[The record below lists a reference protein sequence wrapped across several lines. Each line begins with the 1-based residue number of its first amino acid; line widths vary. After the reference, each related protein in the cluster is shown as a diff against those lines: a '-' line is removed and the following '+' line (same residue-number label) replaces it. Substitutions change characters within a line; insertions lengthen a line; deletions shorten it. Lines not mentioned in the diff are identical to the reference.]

1 MIVASIA
8 VNLAEKTSKP
18 VWNILD
24 ERTINARLVTL
35 LTNPRKAYNFVASK
49 VVKTGKKFAKPTSR
63 ETGIL
68 SVIVILV
75 VASVITWDLT
85 HQSLSAKGVEAPDG
99 AAGADGW
106 LATIDNTSEDGRL
119 LKLYDLSELDD
130 DGIEVVQPNLSV
142 DSKYELT
149 GDKLVMANDTVLYVV
164 DTAQPNVIYFEKS
177 MQNIDQVELC
187 DVGEDYVLM
196 TLSAGELSAEYLSG
210 NIIDLTIQNGQISF
224 VKCQGKDFAF
234 LVQDEPTK
242 VYVSNIEVDGSLT
255 YTINASASEEDEQ
268 VLADWGTPVDIE
280 NSTIIDLVFDRTHL
294 LVNVNVSA
302 VDRLVLV
309 DRASGEQKLLGD
321 SKYSSYDPSIRDG
334 VIAWVMKDHLN
345 PTSPIEEYYDGEI
358 LYMSLSDNFTHVL
371 TADEVDQ
378 WGPIVLEDHLIYL
391 EQSEE
396 ITLIQVH
403 SWEPE
408 LKSYS
413 NTVLQIASVIGII
426 LVFVYINQKQNE
438 AKSSLIYDEEE

>member
-1 MIVASIA
+1 M
-8 VNLAEKTSKP
+8 
-18 VWNILD
+18 
-24 ERTINARLVTL
+24 
-35 LTNPRKAYNFVASK
+35 
-49 VVKTGKKFAKPTSR
+49 
-63 ETGIL
+63 
-68 SVIVILV
+68 
-75 VASVITWDLT
+75 
-85 HQSLSAKGVEAPDG
+85 
-99 AAGADGW
+99 
-106 LATIDNTSEDGRL
+106 
-119 LKLYDLSELDD
+119 
-130 DGIEVVQPNLSV
+130 

-164 DTAQPNVIYFEKS
+164 DTAQPNVIYFQKS

-187 DVGEDYVLM
+187 NVGEDYVLM

-210 NIIDLTIQNGQISF
+210 EVIDLTIQNSQISF
-224 VKCQGKDFAF
+224 VKCQGNDFAF
-234 LVQDEPTK
+234 LVDDEPSK

-280 NSTIIDLVFDRTHL
+280 NSTIIDFVFDRTHL

-309 DRASGEQKLLGD
+309 DRVSGEQRLLGD

-334 VIAWVMKDHLN
+334 VVAWVMKDHLN

-391 EQSEE
+391 EQSEDS
-396 ITLIQVH
+396 ILIQVH